1 MRKNKL
7 NLFFHNIDFCFVQE
21 KIPWNCIYLKISFE
35 KCSIGNPRTLAFNAA
50 FSREII
56 ILQLCNRALH
66 ILYGKLSIHN
76 SDNTLD
82 LLYDISGRAYFN
94 KVSATTTKK

>member
-1 MRKNKL
+1 MKKKL
-7 NLFFHNIDFCFVQE
+7 NLFFHNIDFCSVQRC

-35 KCSIGNPRTLAFNAA
+35 KFSIGSPRSLAFNAV
-50 FSREII
+50 FCREII
-56 ILQLCNRALH
+56 VVQSCNRALH

-82 LLYDISGRAYFN
+82 LLYDIFALHILI
-94 KVSATTTKK
+94 T